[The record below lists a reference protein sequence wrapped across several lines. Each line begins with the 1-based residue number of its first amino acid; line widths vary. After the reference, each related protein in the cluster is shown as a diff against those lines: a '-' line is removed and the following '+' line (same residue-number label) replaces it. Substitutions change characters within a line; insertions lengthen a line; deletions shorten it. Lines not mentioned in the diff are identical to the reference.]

1 MKTLPTFGKDTFI
14 TEDGHYLVR
23 PLEDGDWLGYCVVNA
38 VTDRVEVRVLEGDL
52 DALTEAKRIATA
64 FAKNSLGVAE

>member
-23 PLEDGDWLGYCVVNA
+23 PFEDGGYCVVNA

-64 FAKNSLGVAE
+64 FARNSLGGVE